1 MKGYG
6 IINIPETGWLEKER
20 PTLKGNDAILRP
32 IAVAPCSSDT
42 HNAEGG
48 AGPMSN
54 LILGHEAVAEVVE
67 VSKEIT
73 RFKKGD
79 IVVVP
84 TNTPDWEQPSLQDR
98 DINNAHDVRLMG
110 SMKFLSFKDGVFAEY
125 FHVNNADA
133 NLVHL
138 PKDVTVDQALM
149 TCDMMSTG
157 FYGAENA
164 NIKFGDNVVVIGIGP
179 VGLMAVAGAKLRG
192 AGTIIAVGTRPNCV
206 EIAKVYGANKIVS
219 YKEGPVEKQVREMF
233 PRGVDSVIIAGGGVE
248 SMNTALKMVKQN
260 GVVSNVNFF
269 DARDSFNIPTFN
281 WGLGMGDITIVG
293 GFCPGGARR
302 IERLLNMIS
311 NKRIDPSLILNK
323 SFEGFEKIEDAFKLM
338 HDKPKDLIKPVVHI
352 KW

>member
-6 IINIPETGWLEKER
+6 IINIPNTGWLDKDK

-48 AGPMSN
+48 AGPMKN
-54 LILGHEAVAEVVE
+54 LILGHEAVGEVVE

-73 RFKKGD
+73 RFKRGD

-164 NIKFGDNVVVIGIGP
+164 RIKFGDNVVVIGIGP

-206 EIAKVYGANKIVS
+206 ELAKTYGATKIIS
-219 YKEGPVEKQVREMF
+219 YKEGPVDKQVKEMF

-260 GVVSNVNFF
+260 GTVSNVNFF

-293 GFCPGGARR
+293 GFCPGGAKR

-311 NKRIDPSLILNK
+311 NKRLDPSLLLNK
-323 SFEGFEKIEDAFKLM
+323 KFDGFEKIEDAFKLM

>member
-6 IINIPETGWLEKER
+6 IINIPKTGWLEKKR
-20 PTLKGNDAILRP
+20 PTLSGNDAILRP

-125 FHVNNADA
+125 FHVNNANA

-164 NIKFGDNVVVIGIGP
+164 KIKFGDNVVVLGIGP
-179 VGLMAVAGAKLRG
+179 VGLMAVAAAKLRG

-206 EIAKVYGANKIVS
+206 ELAKVYGATKIVS
-219 YKEGPVEKQVREMF
+219 YKEGPVDKQVKEMF
-233 PRGVDSVIIAGGGVE
+233 PRGVDSVIIAGGGVD

-260 GVVSNVNFF
+260 GVVSNINFF

-293 GFCPGGARR
+293 GFCPGGAKR

-311 NKRIDPSLILNK
+311 NKRLDPSLLLNK
-323 SFEGFEKIEDAFKLM
+323 QFDGFEKIEDAFKLM